1 MPQKETKECAFSKN
15 QKIIISDMMKKV
27 KVNHIFSKQSTYLL
41 KFIFAFKIKKLILIM
56 QSLSKINDIKNQESI
71 NTKGGK
77 RKIKH
82 KI

>member
-1 MPQKETKECAFSKN
+1 
-15 QKIIISDMMKKV
+15 MMKKV

-41 KFIFAFKIKKLILIM
+41 KFIIFAFKIKKLILIM